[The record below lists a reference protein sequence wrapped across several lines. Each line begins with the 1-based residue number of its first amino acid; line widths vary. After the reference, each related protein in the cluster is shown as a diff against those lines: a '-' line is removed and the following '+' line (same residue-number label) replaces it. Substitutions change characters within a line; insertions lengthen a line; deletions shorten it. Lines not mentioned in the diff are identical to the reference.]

1 MLEDP
6 ERAKKTDKLDCIF
19 GALGSAH
26 EKVTLK
32 RFVKLT
38 PNFLFF
44 SVRCGVGSTDQKINM
59 QSPSEL
65 RQIRH
70 SGQFDDDQVRDDVTY
85 L

>member
-1 MLEDP
+1 
-6 ERAKKTDKLDCIF
+6 
-19 GALGSAH
+19 
-26 EKVTLK
+26 
-32 RFVKLT
+32 
-38 PNFLFF
+38 
-44 SVRCGVGSTDQKINM
+44 M